1 MNWLVR
7 YGELALKSRSVRA
20 RYERQL
26 VDNLLERLALAGH
39 EALIERPS
47 GRFIVHCDGDEA
59 EIAGIIART
68 FGVVS
73 LSRVTEHPAD
83 LDALRGVAAAW
94 ATDLPTHFSF
104 AVRARRTGNHLY
116 TSQELGAEL
125 GAAVIDERPE
135 ARVDLG
141 TPGRELHVEVR
152 DRRAFVFD
160 RLEPGIGGLPLHTQ
174 GKVLV
179 WVETWRDLLAGW
191 LIAKRGCTLELV
203 RQRDPPEAELAA
215 LERWHHRL
223 RLHPAAA
230 PAELTALLVR
240 RRADGLVVGWDAERV
255 VAERV
260 PEVTLHAPLA
270 ALPAELTDEFRAVL
284 LEERPPVGPSGKA

>member
-1 MNWLVR
+1 MIWLVR
-7 YGELALKSRSVRA
+7 YGELALKSRTVRA

-26 VDNLLERLALAGH
+26 ADNLLERLALAGH
-39 EALIERPS
+39 EALIERPP
-47 GRFIVHCDGDEA
+47 GRFIVRCDGEEV

-73 LSRVTEHPAD
+73 LSRVTEYPAD

-94 ATDLPTHFSF
+94 AVGLPARFSF
-104 AVRARRTGNHLY
+104 AIRARRTGNHPY

-125 GAAVIDERPE
+125 GAAVIHERPG

-141 TPGRELHVEVR
+141 TPERELHVEVR

-160 RLEPGIGGLPLHTQ
+160 RLEPGVGGLPLHTQ
-174 GKVLV
+174 GTVLV

-203 RQRDPPEAELAA
+203 RQGDPPAAELAA
-215 LERWHHRL
+215 LERWHSRL
-223 RLHPAAA
+223 RRHPATAPDALAA
-230 PAELTALLVR
+230 LMVR
-240 RRADGLVVGWDAERV
+240 RRAAGLVVGWDAERV
-255 VAERV
+255 VAECV

-270 ALPAELTDEFRAVL
+270 ALPVEVTDGFRAVL
-284 LEERPPVGPSGKA
+284 LEEQPPTGPSGKG